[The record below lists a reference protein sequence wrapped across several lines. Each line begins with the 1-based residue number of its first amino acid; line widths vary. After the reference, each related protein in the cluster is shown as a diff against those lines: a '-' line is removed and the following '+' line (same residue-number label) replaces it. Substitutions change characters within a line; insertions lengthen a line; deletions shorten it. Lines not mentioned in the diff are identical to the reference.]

1 MTTEPTKLRRVPA
14 PGELESKAP
23 PRARRGRPSGPEIA
37 LALALVV
44 ALAVLIWSRVQL
56 GDQIDVLRG
65 QTRALQAAVAER
77 ERVIDA
83 QTDRLEDVRT
93 HVDRLGELLNRPLP
107 GIPD

>member
-1 MTTEPTKLRRVPA
+1 MIPNFLETT
-14 PGELESKAP
+14 G
-23 PRARRGRPSGPEIA
+23 
-37 LALALVV
+37 
-44 ALAVLIWSRVQL
+44 L
-56 GDQIDVLRG
+56 GIDDVLAFRHG
-65 QTRALQAAVAER
+65 RAQSLPLLAQHVDLPPELDAAPDQYRQRHHQR

>member
-23 PRARRGRPSGPEIA
+23 PRGRPSGPEIA